1 MDGAGHNCRDG
12 LGAGVHAAVSASHEL
27 VSRPLPSVRAMSTP
41 HLLRPA
47 GTLPPGVPMQ
57 VQGSFEDLGRPLH
70 DTTFVVVDLETTGGS
85 PAHDAVTEIG
95 AVRVR
100 GGEVLAELQ
109 TLVDPGVPVPPQIA
123 LLTGITDR
131 MLVGAPRMGAALS
144 AFLDFAEGSVLVA
157 HNASFDISF
166 LRAACRRQQRAWP
179 RFEVVDTVLLARRL
193 VTDDEVPNR
202 KLGTLARFFRASTT
216 PEHRALADARATVDV
231 LHALLGRAR
240 GVSTVEDLL
249 DFCRTDDGRRS
260 RRHLVDGLPNEPGV
274 YRFVD
279 AGGRVLYVGS
289 SLDVRTRVR
298 SYVTASEKRRRMTE
312 MVSVARSVEH
322 VACATAIEAQVRE
335 VRLIA
340 EHRPAYNRR
349 STRPDRAA
357 WLKLTDE
364 VAPRLSVVARP
375 GADHPAASYVG
386 LFSSRARAR
395 EAAEAVHT
403 AFDLRRCTPRIP
415 RRGGGSACAL
425 AGMGRCSAPCV
436 SGPDEAYADVVA
448 QVRGCLT
455 GDLSPLVEHVL
466 RRVRRLS
473 DQQRYEEAAGERDR
487 LAALVRGVDRAQQVA
502 ALTRTGELVAARA
515 RPVGGWELVCI
526 RLGRLAGSAVT
537 RVHEPVMATV
547 EGLLATAEDVP
558 VPAGPGSAAL
568 PEETALLVRWLE
580 APGTR
585 LVRSGSGW
593 SLPVGAAARWSQLH
607 LLEGGRRGAS
617 LWRVPGDQG

>member
-1 MDGAGHNCRDG
+1 
-12 LGAGVHAAVSASHEL
+12 
-27 VSRPLPSVRAMSTP
+27 
-41 HLLRPA
+41 
-47 GTLPPGVPMQ
+47 MQ

-70 DTTFVVVDLETTGGS
+70 ETTFVVVDLETTGGS
-85 PAHDAVTEIG
+85 PARDAVTEIG

-157 HNASFDISF
+157 HNAGFDISF
-166 LRAACRRQQRAWP
+166 LRAACQRQQRSWP

-193 VTDDEVPNR
+193 VSDDEVPNR
-202 KLGTLARFFRASTT
+202 KLGTLARFFRATTT

-260 RRHLVDGLPNEPGV
+260 RRHLVEGLPNEPGV

-298 SYVTASEKRRRMTE
+298 SYFTASEKRRRMTE

-322 VACATAIEAQVRE
+322 VVCATAIEAQVRE

-340 EHRPAYNRR
+340 EHRPAYNQR

-364 VAPRLSVVARP
+364 AAPRLSVVARP

-386 LFSSRARAR
+386 LFASRARAR
-395 EAAEAVHT
+395 EAVDAVHT
-403 AFDLRRCTPRIP
+403 AFDLRRCTPRIS

-436 SGPDEAYADVVA
+436 AGPDETYADVVS
-448 QVRGCLT
+448 QVRACLT
-455 GDLSPLVEHVL
+455 GDLSPLVEHIM
-466 RRVRRLS
+466 RRVRALS

-515 RPVGGWELVCI
+515 RQVGGWELVCV

-537 RVHEPVMATV
+537 RPHEPVMPTV
-547 EGLLATAEDVP
+547 EGLVATAEDVP
-558 VPAGPGSAAL
+558 VPTGPGSAAL

-580 APGTR
+580 SPGTR
-585 LVRSGSGW
+585 LVRSTSGW

-607 LLEGGRRGAS
+607 LVESARQGAS
-617 LWRVPGDQG
+617 LWRVPGDAG